1 MCNYLGQ
8 MISYEIMV
16 KNRQIKV
23 IANEIQFIRGLIGES
38 RLNLFSNDMTGKI
51 NMIYWFVNLC
61 LVNRLQMMH

>member
-8 MISYEIMV
+8 IISYEIMV

-61 LVNRLQMMH
+61 LVKRLQMMH

>member
-8 MISYEIMV
+8 IISYEIMV